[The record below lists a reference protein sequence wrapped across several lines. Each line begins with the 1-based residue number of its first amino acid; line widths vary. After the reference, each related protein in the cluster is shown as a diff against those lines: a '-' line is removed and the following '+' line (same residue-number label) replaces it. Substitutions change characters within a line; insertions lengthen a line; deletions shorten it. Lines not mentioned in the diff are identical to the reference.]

1 MDPNNNQPVNQPAP
15 GPVGNGQSVQFN
27 NGVHVGAKV
36 AKSNKKTGLIFGIA
50 GAAVL
55 VIAGVV
61 VFLVLKNKNDN
72 TIDFEEGNKVS
83 LYSERAAKVNPMN
96 YELSEKDND
105 EAEQKALDLLD
116 ASEMDTDALLKY
128 FKDKIKAELD
138 KNNTDE
144 ALKFLWKEQD
154 ILQERGMNDLVL
166 KVLLEMDDSKLV
178 KFQKIFLYRAI
189 VTAAVMNDDAETLAK
204 YEALVME
211 LDPPTDYIYPTD
223 DSSAE
228 ETEESGEPE
237 ESDES
242 DESYE
247 GED

>member
-15 GPVGNGQSVQFN
+15 SQVGNGQSVINVHAPKPVSAKKN
-27 NGVHVGAKV
+27 NKV
-36 AKSNKKTGLIFGIA
+36 LIF
-50 GAAVL
+50 

-61 VFLVLKNKNDN
+61 VVAAVAVALFFVFKNKNDN
-72 TIDFEEGNKVS
+72 AIDFEKDNQIS

-105 EAEQKALDLLD
+105 EAEQKALELLD
-116 ASEMDTDALLKY
+116 AQEMDTDALLKY
-128 FKDKIKAELD
+128 FKDKIKTELD

-144 ALKFLWKEQD
+144 ALKILWKEQD

-189 VTAAVMNDDAETLAK
+189 VTAAVMNDDEQTLAK
-204 YEALVME
+204 YEELVKE
-211 LDPPTDYIYPTD
+211 LDPPTDYVVAPD
-223 DSSAE
+223 DEPSDTEDSE
-228 ETEESGEPE
+228 EVDEFSGYD
-237 ESDES
+237 DEN
-242 DESYE
+242 YE
-247 GED
+247 GEANI